1 MWPATGLSYRVHVVE
16 SVEVVVAMAS
26 KKPTKPSQKPRVAQ
40 AKFLHDHIVGRICR
54 LGDAMVRMSSRHFR
68 KLWNLRHTDVRLL
81 NILDS
86 EEPVP
91 VSEIS
96 RRALVDQAWVSR
108 SLRALEAGKFVQR
121 CRDAQDSR
129 LVLFTL
135 TKRGRQVLDE
145 LRPYAAWS
153 EKVLLKGLDA
163 GKLKALLDQL
173 EGNTQGLMDTLE
185 YMPQPSSQDGAKSPA

>member
-1 MWPATGLSYRVHVVE
+1 ME
-16 SVEVVVAMAS
+16 SVEVFSAVAS
-26 KKPTKPSQKPRVAQ
+26 KKAQKTPQKPRAAR

-54 LGDAMVRMSSRHFR
+54 IGDAMVHMSSRHFR

-91 VSEIS
+91 VTEIS
-96 RRALVDQAWVSR
+96 RRAMVDQAWVSR
-108 SLRALEAGKFVQR
+108 SLRTLEANKFVQR
-121 CRDAQDSR
+121 GRDAQDSR

-145 LRPYAAWS
+145 FRPYAAWS

-163 GKLKALLDQL
+163 DKLKALLDQL
-173 EGNTQGLMDTLE
+173 EGNVQGLMDTLE
-185 YMPQPSSQDGAKSPA
+185 YMPQPGPQDRTK

>member
-1 MWPATGLSYRVHVVE
+1 
-16 SVEVVVAMAS
+16 
-26 KKPTKPSQKPRVAQ
+26 
-40 AKFLHDHIVGRICR
+40 
-54 LGDAMVRMSSRHFR
+54 MVRMSSRHFR

-96 RRALVDQAWVSR
+96 RRAMVDQAWVSR
-108 SLRALEAGKFVQR
+108 SLRTLEAGKLVQR
-121 CRDAQDSR
+121 CRDAKDSR

-145 LRPYAAWS
+145 FRPYAAWS
-153 EKVLLKGLDA
+153 EKVLLKGVDE

-185 YMPQPSSQDGAKSPA
+185 YMPQPSSKDGRRRPPPDPSDYN

>member
-1 MWPATGLSYRVHVVE
+1 
-16 SVEVVVAMAS
+16 
-26 KKPTKPSQKPRVAQ
+26 
-40 AKFLHDHIVGRICR
+40 
-54 LGDAMVRMSSRHFR
+54 MSSRDFR
-68 KLWNLRHTDVRLL
+68 KLWNLRHTDIRLL

-91 VSEIS
+91 VGEIS

-108 SLRALEAGKFVQR
+108 SLRALEVGKFVQR

-153 EKVLLKGLDA
+153 EKVLLKGVDA
-163 GKLKALLDQL
+163 GKLKALLVQL
-173 EGNTQGLMDTLE
+173 EGNAQGLMDTLE
-185 YMPQPSSQDGAKSPA
+185 YMPQPSSRDGANSNV